1 MTEPHTELQMEQRN
15 YTRLPIDVIVEIHLS
30 DGTKLYG
37 ETADIS
43 LDGAFVILIPPPGIN
58 LGDPCRLE
66 LIIKTSEGWVRVGF
80 GCTIAHNKNDGI
92 GLQFNRADTPH
103 HESFLQLL
111 IDGSND
117 IDGLLDEL
125 SRNPRKEFQF
135 SND

>member
-1 MTEPHTELQMEQRN
+1 MEQRN

-30 DGTKLYG
+30 DGTQLYG

-66 LIIKTSEGWVRVGF
+66 LIIKSEDGWVRVAF
-80 GCTIAHNKNDGI
+80 ECIIAHNKDDGI
-92 GLQFNRADTPH
+92 GLQFTSADTPH
-103 HESFLQLL
+103 HESFLKLL
-111 IDGSND
+111 IEGSD
-117 IDGLLDEL
+117 DVDSLLNEL
-125 SRNPRKEFQF
+125 SQNPRKEFQF

>member
-1 MTEPHTELQMEQRN
+1 MEQRN
-15 YTRLPIDVIVEIHLS
+15 YTRLPIDVIVEIHLT
-30 DGTKLYG
+30 DGTQLYG

-58 LGDPCRLE
+58 IGDSCRLE
-66 LIIKTSEGWVRVGF
+66 LIIKTEEGWVRVAF
-80 GCTIAHNKNDGI
+80 ECTIAHNKDDGI
-92 GLQFNRADTPH
+92 GLQFTSADTPH
-103 HESFLQLL
+103 HESFLKLL
-111 IDGSND
+111 IEGSDD